1 MIHFNKKEIADSVAV
16 TIASE
21 GSFKKVGK
29 LGDCQPSGIDNNDID
44 SISDCSFDETSMDS
58 CPLAAITETRGNDLS
73 KDGNEVEVTSLE
85 EAKSVIAALRARQRA
100 QAHQMLAWR
109 RTLKLQVRNGN
120 KIWMEWDR
128 ITARS
133 VPRIKVV
140 QKLARLFQKID
151 FSNNSIANIQ
161 LFVSLRFFLSTN
173 IIQSTRIYTS
183 DTNFPIPIDRFIH
196 LEDKNYTCFA

>member
-1 MIHFNKKEIADSVAV
+1 
-16 TIASE
+16 
-21 GSFKKVGK
+21 
-29 LGDCQPSGIDNNDID
+29 
-44 SISDCSFDETSMDS
+44 MDS

-128 ITARS
+128 ITAKS
-133 VPRIKVV
+133 VPSARIKVV
-140 QKLARLFQKID
+140 QKLARFQKID

-173 IIQSTRIYTS
+173 ITQSTRIYTS
-183 DTNFPIPIDRFIH
+183 DINFPIPIGRFIH

>member
-1 MIHFNKKEIADSVAV
+1 
-16 TIASE
+16 
-21 GSFKKVGK
+21 
-29 LGDCQPSGIDNNDID
+29 
-44 SISDCSFDETSMDS
+44 MDS

-120 KIWMEWDR
+120 KIWMEWDK
-128 ITARS
+128 ITVRS
-133 VPRIKVV
+133 EDKSWR
-140 QKLARLFQKID
+140 D
-151 FSNNSIANIQ
+151 SIANIQ

-173 IIQSTRIYTS
+173 ITQSTRIYTS
-183 DTNFPIPIDRFIH
+183 DINFPIPIGRFIH